1 MKRIILL
8 ILLTLSTCHIHAQ
21 SNQQEVIDSLLRVA
35 YSMPHDTVR
44 LNLLRNITISEQY
57 TPQFITRA
65 DELLKEA
72 TFQQSQTHMCD
83 AAYYHALYYYNYTEE
98 HDSIAKWVAYIAPIA
113 EEIGYWSCYFN
124 AQKLLINS
132 FIYSENY
139 EFALNE
145 SQIMQKK
152 AKQTNSINGLASS
165 YLCMANAYSETNR
178 IKRKE
183 EAIIAAYKLMPD
195 IQLLDLKMDIYEQL
209 VEHYGDIYEYH
220 TLGKYLNEY
229 NNLLTEVT
237 QGSLTLRN
245 AYPSHFFYI
254 NTYYIYYYT
263 GIEEFDKARNQIAKT
278 RAEYTDNVYKPYGIL
293 LHDACAKYHLA
304 LNQYQSAINHTD
316 SALDIEQTYGVSCR
330 IHIELLRL
338 KADILTSQG
347 EYNKALPI
355 YEHSKQLRDSL
366 NRVISEKQFSQ
377 IKEIYEFDK
386 LQQEEFKL
394 QRLVRTI
401 LLIIILIMLIVCSW
415 YMYRVRKIN
424 KQLRESE
431 KATKE
436 ATEKTE
442 KANEEKS
449 HFLSNMSHAI
459 RVPLNSVVGFSQ
471 LLVSDETFSEEERS
485 EFASITQMESNKL
498 MRLVNNVLD
507 LSRLEAKM
515 MKWNLSDVDIA
526 QLCND
531 AVNSARMQT
540 DKARI
545 LYESE
550 IPETII
556 HTDSSRLL
564 QLISTLLY
572 NPFCQDKEVR
582 VIYLYLQAK
591 KDFVE
596 ITVVNSPLSDPIHAS
611 EEVDMHHQINKLM
624 INYFQGEYTIL
635 PNTSAGATIQFTLPI
650 SKK

>member
-8 ILLTLSTCHIHAQ
+8 ILLTLPINLIQAQ
-21 SNQQEVIDSLLRVA
+21 RSHQEVIDSLQQVA
-35 YSMPHDTVR
+35 YSMPHDTAR
-44 LNLLRNITISEQY
+44 LNILRNITISEQY
-57 TPQFITRA
+57 SPQFITRA
-65 DELLKEA
+65 EELLKEA
-72 TFQQSQTHMCD
+72 TSQQSRIYMCD

-98 HDSIAKWVAYIAPIA
+98 HDSIAKWVSYIAPIA

-124 AQKLLINS
+124 AQKILINS

-145 SQIMQKK
+145 SQKMQRK
-152 AKQTNSINGLASS
+152 AKQTNSTNGLASS

-183 EAIIAAYKLMPD
+183 EVLMEAYKLLPD

-209 VEHYGDIYEYH
+209 VEHYGDINEYH
-220 TLGKYLNEY
+220 ALGKYLNEY
-229 NNLLTEVT
+229 NKLLTEVT
-237 QGSLTLRN
+237 QSSLTLKN

-263 GIEEFDKARNQIAKT
+263 GIGEFDKAHEQIVKT
-278 RAEYTDNVYKPYGIL
+278 RAEYTDNIYKPYGIL

-304 LNQYQSAINHTD
+304 LKQYQSAINHTD
-316 SALDIEQTYGVSCR
+316 SALDIEQAYNVSCR

-347 EYNKALPI
+347 KYDKALPI
-355 YEHSKQLRDSL
+355 YEHSKHLRDSL
-366 NRVISEKQFSQ
+366 NTAISEKQFSQ

-386 LQQEEFKL
+386 LQQEEFEL
-394 QRLVRTI
+394 QRLIRTT
-401 LLIIILIMLIVCSW
+401 LLIIIFIMLIVCSL
-415 YMYRVRKIN
+415 YTYRVRRIN
-424 KQLRESE
+424 KQLLESE
-431 KATKE
+431 RAIKE

-449 HFLSNMSHAI
+449 QFLSNMSHAI

-471 LLVSDETFSEEERS
+471 LLVSEETLSKEERS

-515 MKWNLSDVDIA
+515 MKWNLADVDIT

-531 AVNSARMQT
+531 AVNSVRMQT
-540 DKARI
+540 NKVRI
-545 LYESE
+545 LYENE

-556 HTDSSRLL
+556 YTDSSRLL

-572 NPFCQDKEVR
+572 NPFCRDEEVR
-582 VIYLYLQAK
+582 VIYLYVQIK
-591 KDFVE
+591 EEKVE
-596 ITVVNSPLSDPIHAS
+596 ITIVNSPLSDPIHAS
-611 EEVDMHHQINKLM
+611 EEVDMHHRINQLM
-624 INYFQGEYTIL
+624 IEYFQGEYKSS
-635 PNTSAGATIQFTLPI
+635 PYASAGPTIQFTLPI